1 MQDKEKNHTRV
12 AAALK
17 YNLGEDSAPKV
28 VAAGRGAVAKKI
40 VEIANK
46 ENIPIHRDKVL
57 AQALTELGIG
67 VEIPPEL
74 YQAVAKIL
82 IQVARLDKKM
92 ERQPKT
98 ER

>member
-1 MQDKEKNHTRV
+1 MDVKERKHLRV

-17 YNLGEDSAPKV
+17 YTLGEDTAPKI
-28 VAAGRGAVAKKI
+28 VAAGRGAVAEKI
-40 VEIANK
+40 IDIATK

-82 IQVARLDKKM
+82 IQVARLDKQLGQSSRR
-92 ERQPKT
+92 E
-98 ER
+98 